1 MIDTYGRKI
10 DYLRIS
16 VTDRCNLRCRYCMP
30 AAGIDNKGHS
40 RILSL
45 EQIARLAKIGSET
58 GISHVRLTGGEPLVR
73 KNIVS
78 LVEKITSLPGIK
90 DVSMTTNGVLFPAMA
105 DQLKQ
110 AGLTRVNISLD
121 TLNPSKYHYI
131 TRSGQL
137 GDAIS
142 AVHKALELNMN
153 PVKINVVV
161 IKGFNDDEILDFADL
176 AYKQPVNIR
185 FIEFMPIGD
194 LDFHTSDKCLS
205 VSAVRK
211 IIEQK
216 YELDED
222 AEVKGYGPAK
232 YVKPQGGQGCL
243 GFISAMS
250 DHFCGGCN
258 RIRMT
263 ADGKLRGCL
272 YNSSEIDLRL
282 ALYNDC
288 SDEQLRSLFLKAILM
303 KPEQH
308 HMSEGWGQENQR
320 KMYQIG
326 G

>member
-1 MIDTYGRKI
+1 
-10 DYLRIS
+10 
-16 VTDRCNLRCRYCMP
+16 MP
-30 AAGIDNKGHS
+30 EEGIDDKGHS
-40 RILSL
+40 RMLSL
-45 EQIARLAKIGSET
+45 EQICRLVKVASET
-58 GISHVRLTGGEPLVR
+58 GISNIRLTGGEPLVR

-78 LVEKITSLPGIK
+78 LVDRIASLPGIK

-105 DQLKQ
+105 DALKQ
-110 AGLTRVNISLD
+110 AGLNRVNISLD
-121 TLNPSKYHYI
+121 TLNPDKYHYI
-131 TRSGQL
+131 TRNGQL
-137 GDAIS
+137 TNAMP
-142 AVHKALELNMN
+142 AVQKALELGMD

-161 IKGFNDDEILDFADL
+161 IKGFNDDEITDFADL
-176 AYKQPVNIR
+176 AYNLPVHIR

-194 LDFHTSDKCLS
+194 LDFHTPDKCLS
-205 VSAVRK
+205 ISEVRG

-216 YELDED
+216 YELLDGV
-222 AEVKGYGPAK
+222 EVKGYGPAK
-232 YVKPQGGQGCL
+232 YVKIKGGRGSL

-250 DHFCGGCN
+250 DHFCGHCN

-288 SDEQLRSLFLKAILM
+288 SDEQLRNLFVKAILM

-308 HMSEGWGQENQR
+308 HMLDGWGKDNRR

-326 G
+326 GCLWN

>member
-30 AAGIDNKGHS
+30 AAGVDDKGHS

-45 EQIARLAKIGSET
+45 EQIARLAKIASET
-58 GISHVRLTGGEPLVR
+58 GINNIRLTGGEPLVR
-73 KNIVS
+73 KNIVY
-78 LVEKITSLPGIK
+78 LVERIANLSGIEE
-90 DVSMTTNGVLFPAMA
+90 VSMTTNGVLFPAMA
-105 DQLKQ
+105 DELRQ
-110 AGLTRVNISLD
+110 AGLKRVNISLD
-121 TLNPSKYHYI
+121 TLNPDKYHYI
-131 TRSGQL
+131 TRNGQL
-137 GDAIS
+137 GDAMS

-176 AYKQPVNIR
+176 AYKLPVNIR

-232 YVKPQGGQGCL
+232 YAKPKGGQGSL

-250 DHFCGGCN
+250 DHFCGCCN

-308 HMSEGWGQENQR
+308 HMSEGWGQENRR

>member
-1 MIDTYGRKI
+1 MIDTHGRKI

-30 AAGIDNKGHS
+30 EEGINDEGHS

-45 EQIARLAKIGSET
+45 EQIFRLVKVASQT
-58 GISHVRLTGGEPLVR
+58 GISKVRLTGGEPLVR

-78 LVEKITSLPGIK
+78 LVEKIAGLPGIK
-90 DVSMTTNGVLFPAMA
+90 DVSMTTNGILFPAMA
-105 DQLKQ
+105 DDLKK
-110 AGLTRVNISLD
+110 AGLSRVNISLD
-121 TLNPSKYHYI
+121 TLYENKYRYI
-131 TRSGQL
+131 TRNGQL
-137 GDAIS
+137 GH
-142 AVHKALELNMN
+142 AVPAVYKALELKMH

-161 IKGFNDDEILDFADL
+161 IKGFNDDELLDFADL
-176 AYKQPVNIR
+176 AYNLPVHIR

-194 LDFHTSDKCLS
+194 LDFHTPDKSLS
-205 VSAVRK
+205 ISAVRE
-211 IIEQK
+211 IIEHK
-216 YELDED
+216 YELTEG

-232 YVKPQGGQGCL
+232 YVKIKGGQGSL

-250 DHFCGGCN
+250 EHFCGRCN

-272 YNSSEIDLRL
+272 YNLNEIDLRL

-288 SDEQLRSLFLKAILM
+288 SDEQLRSLFIKAILM
-303 KPEQH
+303 KPDQH
-308 HMSEGWGQENQR
+308 HMQEGWGKENRR